1 MKKKYSAI
9 RRTKGD
15 VVFDCINVLL
25 NLLLLFI
32 CLYPLYFVLLAS
44 FSDPYAVSRGEVF
57 FWFKGFTTEPYTN
70 LLSESNIWIGY
81 RNTLFYATAGTLY
94 SLILTIPCAYGL
106 SKRALPG
113 RRLFSIYFLIPM
125 YFGGGLIP
133 TYLVMKSLNM
143 VNQWYS
149 LIFIGSSSI
158 YNMIVSRVFF
168 ESTIPEELYES
179 ARIDGAS
186 EFKTFFTIAMPLSG
200 SILAVMAL
208 FFAVAKWNDY
218 FNALVYI
225 TKNDY
230 LPLQMFLRSMLL
242 EATNSLKTVDTSS
255 MDADTIAAIAR
266 RAYMAEAMKY
276 SLIVIA
282 SAPLLI
288 AYPFVQ
294 KYFVK
299 GMMIGAV
306 KG

>member
-1 MKKKYSAI
+1 
-9 RRTKGD
+9 
-15 VVFDCINVLL
+15 
-25 NLLLLFI
+25 
-32 CLYPLYFVLLAS
+32 
-44 FSDPYAVSRGEVF
+44 
-57 FWFKGFTTEPYTN
+57 
-70 LLSESNIWIGY
+70 
-81 RNTLFYATAGTLY
+81 
-94 SLILTIPCAYGL
+94 
-106 SKRALPG
+106 
-113 RRLFSIYFLIPM
+113 
-125 YFGGGLIP
+125 
-133 TYLVMKSLNM
+133 
-143 VNQWYS
+143 
-149 LIFIGSSSI
+149 
-158 YNMIVSRVFF
+158 
-168 ESTIPEELYES
+168 
-179 ARIDGAS
+179 
-186 EFKTFFTIAMPLSG
+186 MPLSG